1 MQTRMDYWLLCLK
14 GKKCT
19 ISGNINALM
28 DHLKILTSV
37 KCHKDNLSIKDQNME
52 NVENFSHSTKN
63 HQVMG
68 VMGFQHESS
77 FLVSL
82 NLPTRFH
89 SVIKLFPK

>member
-1 MQTRMDYWLLCLK
+1 
-14 GKKCT
+14 
-19 ISGNINALM
+19 
-28 DHLKILTSV
+28 
-37 KCHKDNLSIKDQNME
+37 
-52 NVENFSHSTKN
+52 
-63 HQVMG
+63 MG